1 MSKILSSN
9 IEINEDFTKAI
20 NLFEDPGKNVIF
32 VTGKAGTGKSTLL
45 RHYIENSAKNI
56 AVLAPTGVSALN
68 VHGQTIH
75 SFFKFK
81 PTTTISKIRSQKKP
95 TQKMRELLTRLDMII
110 IDEISMVRAD
120 LLDLVDESL
129 RKNLSSPLPF
139 GGKKMIFIGDLFQLP
154 PVVSSQSEKELF
166 KSFYKSPYFFDAKVM
181 ENVSL
186 EILELQKVYRQ
197 HEGDFIDILNKIRN
211 NTIEESDLEVLN
223 ERTRVEENEIDP
235 DKFYITLTT
244 TNASSDRINQIKLNS
259 LPGEERKYPAAV
271 EGKFDYKS
279 YPTAENLCVK
289 KDAQVML
296 LNNDPMGRWVNGTV
310 GKITDIYFDETLG
323 EDVLEIKDNDGKYLT
338 VSPHTWEIF
347 SYTIK
352 RETGKIDA
360 EKLGSFIQYP
370 IRLAWAVTIHK
381 SQGKTFDNVIVDIG
395 FGAFAQGQVY
405 VAISRATNLNGLLL
419 KRPIQKKHIWT
430 DQRIIDFL
438 NNNNSA
444 QSERTAG
451 KLKTFEGLLEEKLNI
466 S

>member
-1 MSKILSSN
+1 MN
-9 IEINEDFTKAI
+9 DIEINEEFTKAI
-20 NLFEDPGKNVIF
+20 NLFEDPEKSVIF

-45 RHYIENSAKNI
+45 RHYIENSSKNI

-68 VHGQTIH
+68 VQGQTVH

-95 TQKMRELLTRLDMII
+95 TQKMRELLNRLDMII

-129 RKNLSSPLPF
+129 RKNLNSPLPF
-139 GGKKMIFIGDLFQLP
+139 GGKKMVFIGDLFQLP

-166 KSFYKSPYFFDAKVM
+166 RTFYSSPYFFDAKVM
-181 ENVSL
+181 SKVSL
-186 EILELQKVYRQ
+186 EILELEKVYRQ
-197 HEGDFIDILNKIRN
+197 HEGVFIDILNKIRT
-211 NTIEESDLEVLN
+211 NTVEDEDLEILN
-223 ERTRVEENEIDP
+223 ERNRVDESEIDP

-244 TNASSDRINQIKLNS
+244 TNASADRINQIKLNS
-259 LPGEERKYPAAV
+259 IPGEEKSYPAAID
-271 EGKFDYKS
+271 GKFDFKS
-279 YPTAENLCVK
+279 FPTAENLSVK
-289 KDAQVML
+289 KGSQVML

-310 GKITDIYFDETLG
+310 GKITDIYFDGTLG
-323 EDVLEIKDNDGKYLT
+323 EDILEIKDNDGKYLT

-352 RETGKIDA
+352 KETGKIDA
-360 EKLGSFIQYP
+360 EKIGSFTQYP

-381 SQGKTFDNVIVDIG
+381 SQGKTFDNVIVDMG
-395 FGAFAQGQVY
+395 LGAFAQGQVY

-419 KRPIQKKHIWT
+419 KRPIQKRHIWT

-438 NNNNSA
+438 YTNNFT

-451 KLKTFEGLLEEKLNI
+451 KLKQFEDFLKEKINI